1 MPRLSSALSEP
12 GARKAAVIIIITV
25 LTVTCPEVSVAHND
39 KDEGL
44 EVTVELPGVSKENV
58 ELTVSKGGF
67 CIPASREDL
76 KYEGCFQFAH
86 EVNSD
91 GTKAKFESGLQ
102 FNAH

>member
-1 MPRLSSALSEP
+1 MTNNN
-12 GARKAAVIIIITV
+12 KI
-25 LTVTCPEVSVAHND
+25 LTITCPDVSVAHDD

-67 CIPASREDL
+67 CVSASREDM

-86 EVNSD
+86 EVDSD
-91 GTKAKFESGLQ
+91 KTKAKFENGLL
-102 FNAH
+102 FLTVPFLEPLCGKKIDIE